1 MEYTQIGRSGLR
13 VSRQILGAM
22 NFGAATDRET
32 SGQIINEAL
41 DAGINAIDTADC
53 YSHGLSE
60 EIVGETLAQ
69 NGRRDDVVIATK
81 FTTHMGQGP
90 NDWGQSR
97 YHIVQACEASLR
109 RLKTDRIDL
118 YQAHWM
124 DMVTPLEEMLRA
136 LDDLVRQGKVRYIG
150 VSKFACALIAEAAL
164 LARQYGWT
172 PLTSEQ
178 PPYNILDRSIER
190 ELVWTCKRYGLGII
204 PWGPLASGI
213 LSGRYRRGNIPKD
226 SRSAQHGIG
235 PTRMSK
241 GALKAVEALLPL
253 AEGKGVTLA
262 EFSLAWLLH
271 QPGVSAALIGPRTP
285 EHLHSCLKAV
295 DVKLSEADLKA
306 VDEINPPGHSLSA
319 YHSENVDARLRK
331 DIFGNP

>member
-124 DMVTPLEEMLRA
+124 DMVTPLRRCCARWTTLC
-136 LDDLVRQGKVRYIG
+136 GKAR
-150 VSKFACALIAEAAL
+150 CA
-164 LARQYGWT
+164 
-172 PLTSEQ
+172 TSGYPNSRVPSSPR
-178 PPYNILDRSIER
+178 PPC
-190 ELVWTCKRYGLGII
+190 W
-204 PWGPLASGI
+204 
-213 LSGRYRRGNIPKD
+213 RGNMGG
-226 SRSAQHGIG
+226 R
-235 PTRMSK
+235 R
-241 GALKAVEALLPL
+241 
-253 AEGKGVTLA
+253 
-262 EFSLAWLLH
+262 
-271 QPGVSAALIGPRTP
+271 
-285 EHLHSCLKAV
+285 
-295 DVKLSEADLKA
+295 
-306 VDEINPPGHSLSA
+306 
-319 YHSENVDARLRK
+319 
-331 DIFGNP
+331 